1 MTRINANGFN
11 IHLLRLFASIRVIR
25 GEIFSLFVCI
35 RPARRSLSEGGCS
48 FVVGPGTDLTIPS
61 LRRSF
66 SLSLRSMKRYLPFV
80 IVATVALVAVGS
92 GAMLY
97 RAKRPQLLSI
107 PENKSPSGKSGTESM
122 HVRGNPD
129 APVTLEEFADFQCP
143 PCGSF
148 AGFGEELLKQYDSRL
163 RIVFRNFPLPG
174 HEHAREAALA
184 AEAAG
189 LQGRFWEMHDV
200 LYREQSVWSNAPNTR
215 ELFESYA
222 GTIGLNLDQFRK
234 DMDGEKA
241 KEQVDSDHALGDSL
255 GIKVTPTLFIN
266 NHPVEPKDKN
276 PEGVRAAI
284 NAALEEKSKTGA

>member
-1 MTRINANGFN
+1 
-11 IHLLRLFASIRVIR
+11 
-25 GEIFSLFVCI
+25 
-35 RPARRSLSEGGCS
+35 
-48 FVVGPGTDLTIPS
+48 
-61 LRRSF
+61 
-66 SLSLRSMKRYLPFV
+66 MKRYLPFV
-80 IVATVALVAVGS
+80 IVAAVALVTLGS

-97 RAKRPQLLSI
+97 RAKRPQLKSI
-107 PENKSPSGKSGTESM
+107 AGDKALSGKSDESI
-122 HVRGNPD
+122 HIRGNPD

-143 PCGSF
+143 PCSSF

-200 LYREQSVWSNAPNTR
+200 LYREQAFWSYAPNAR

-234 DMDGEKA
+234 DMDSEKA
-241 KEQVDSDHALGDSL
+241 KERIDSDHARGDSL
-255 GIKVTPTLFIN
+255 GVKLTPTIFIN
-266 NHPVEPKDKN
+266 NQPVDAKDKN
-276 PEGVRAAI
+276 PEGIRAAI
-284 NAALEEKSKTGA
+284 NAALEAKSKSGA

>member
-1 MTRINANGFN
+1 
-11 IHLLRLFASIRVIR
+11 
-25 GEIFSLFVCI
+25 
-35 RPARRSLSEGGCS
+35 
-48 FVVGPGTDLTIPS
+48 
-61 LRRSF
+61 
-66 SLSLRSMKRYLPFV
+66 
-80 IVATVALVAVGS
+80 
-92 GAMLY
+92 MLY
-97 RAKRPQLLSI
+97 RAKRPQLQAI
-107 PENKSPSGKSGTESM
+107 PEKLSARSNAESA

-148 AGFGEELLKQYDSRL
+148 AGFGEELLKEYDSRL
-163 RIVFRNFPLPG
+163 RIVFRNFPLPL

-189 LQGRFWEMHDV
+189 LQGHFWEMHDV
-200 LYREQSVWSNAPNTR
+200 LYREQAAWTKAPNAR

-241 KEQVDSDHALGDSL
+241 RERVDADHARGDSL
-255 GIKVTPTLFIN
+255 GIKVTPTVFIN
-266 NHPVEPKDKN
+266 NQPVDPKDKN

-284 NAALEEKSKTGA
+284 NAALEQKSKSGA